1 MLATQR
7 LIDAFNEQVGRELG
21 ASMQYLAIAAYFDSE
36 DLNQLSNF
44 FFKQADEER
53 EHAMKFFHFIL
64 EAGGRVKLPEIPA
77 PQSEFSSVRECA
89 ELSLEWEEEVTE
101 QINRLVEMARADDN
115 YAAENFLDWFVTEQ
129 VEEVNTMSRLLSV
142 IERAGD
148 QLLLV
153 EEYLDREGHPE
164 DGA

>member
-1 MLATQR
+1 
-7 LIDAFNEQVGRELG
+7 
-21 ASMQYLAIAAYFDSE
+21 LAIAAYFDSE
-36 DLNQLSNF
+36 DLNQLSDF

-77 PQSEFSSVRECA
+77 PQSEFSSATECA

-101 QINRLVEMARADDN
+101 QINRLVEIARADDN

-129 VEEVNTMSRLLSV
+129 VEEVNTMSRLISV

-153 EEYLDREGHPE
+153 EEYLAREGHPE
-164 DGA
+164 DGG